1 MSTFERVVK
10 ILAEYD
16 VETDA
21 LTPETTFESI
31 GLDSLAIVEILMN
44 CEDEFGVEI
53 ELEENPKTIG
63 EFVALL
69 DSIVD

>member
-1 MSTFERVVK
+1 MSTFDRVVK

-16 VETDA
+16 VETDD
-21 LTPETTFESI
+21 LNNDTTFESI
-31 GLDSLAIVEILMN
+31 GLDSLAVVEILMS

-63 EFVALL
+63 EFVSMLE
-69 DSIVD
+69 SIVG

>member
-16 VETDA
+16 VETDD
-21 LTPETTFESI
+21 LTGETTFESI
-31 GLDSLAIVEILMN
+31 GLDSLAVVEILMS
-44 CEDEFGVEI
+44 CEDEFHVEI

-63 EFVALL
+63 EFVAMLEG
-69 DSIVD
+69 IIG